1 LAGAAN
7 RYHTQG
13 EEVAKSLPPFGWDTE
28 AVMGTKTIIEE
39 AFIDVFCDFVYGGG
53 WIDVG
58 RNGKK
63 VCWTSYISKLAG

>member
-1 LAGAAN
+1 
-7 RYHTQG
+7 
-13 EEVAKSLPPFGWDTE
+13 
-28 AVMGTKTIIEE
+28 MGTKTIIEE